1 MNKWINELRRMVN
14 EGLLHIFGSSVLAQ
28 VGGLISSVV
37 VIRRLPKLEYGFYVG
52 ANNIYSYLAV
62 FIGLGLTTAMLQY
75 CSEQVSDGRKAAI
88 YRFSLTNGN
97 IANIVIAL
105 GILIAAYIKYKSGDS
120 NVASYLVMMTGLPFF
135 AYIYM
140 YVQVI
145 LRVRLQNRVF
155 AYANMVYTAVALVGN
170 IALTAVIGV
179 PGLIISLYLANGI
192 SAAVC
197 VFSLYKGGFV
207 RSIAHADER
216 LEAADKKEIRSYAFV
231 CAITNFA
238 SIVLVLL
245 DVTCLDIVLGDS
257 TVLADYKVASTI
269 PAACTFVPSSLVTF
283 FYPRLV
289 TAFSNGKQDGKNAVI
304 RLTKVFLGVNGVV
317 YLGLAIFAP
326 LIIWLIFSEKY
337 MNVIPVFQV
346 LSLNF
351 LVYSIRHLLGNVIAV
366 IKRVKVNLVISIVSG
381 ILNMT
386 LNLILIPKLG
396 PIGAAAATVIV
407 TSMTLIMEVYY
418 LRRYLKDAEA

>member
-140 YVQVI
+140 YV
-145 LRVRLQNRVF
+145 
-155 AYANMVYTAVALVGN
+155 
-170 IALTAVIGV
+170 
-179 PGLIISLYLANGI
+179 
-192 SAAVC
+192 
-197 VFSLYKGGFV
+197 
-207 RSIAHADER
+207 
-216 LEAADKKEIRSYAFV
+216 
-231 CAITNFA
+231 
-238 SIVLVLL
+238 
-245 DVTCLDIVLGDS
+245 
-257 TVLADYKVASTI
+257 
-269 PAACTFVPSSLVTF
+269 
-283 FYPRLV
+283 
-289 TAFSNGKQDGKNAVI
+289 
-304 RLTKVFLGVNGVV
+304 
-317 YLGLAIFAP
+317 
-326 LIIWLIFSEKY
+326 
-337 MNVIPVFQV
+337 
-346 LSLNF
+346 
-351 LVYSIRHLLGNVIAV
+351 
-366 IKRVKVNLVISIVSG
+366 
-381 ILNMT
+381 
-386 LNLILIPKLG
+386 
-396 PIGAAAATVIV
+396 
-407 TSMTLIMEVYY
+407 
-418 LRRYLKDAEA
+418 